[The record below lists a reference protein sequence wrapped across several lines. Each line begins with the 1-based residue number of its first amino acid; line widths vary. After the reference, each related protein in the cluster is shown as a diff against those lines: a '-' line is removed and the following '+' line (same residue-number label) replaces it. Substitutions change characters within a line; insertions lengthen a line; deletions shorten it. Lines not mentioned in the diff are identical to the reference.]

1 MAAIYQ
7 EHFGLNQHPFQITP
21 NTDYFFSGSQRG
33 DLLKVLLHVAAH
45 DEGIAT
51 IVAEVGT
58 GKTLLARQM
67 IERLP
72 PGNAVVYLANPCF
85 SRTEIISAIGRDLG
99 LAFAFNSLEEKLAL
113 LHHELL
119 RRHGIGE
126 RVLLVIDEA
135 HAMPAE
141 SLEEV
146 RLLSN
151 LETGRHKL
159 VNIMLF
165 GQPELDKLL
174 AEPHLRQVRDRVIH
188 RFELKPFSRDDAA
201 AYIDHRLRIAG
212 WQGGHVFNARA
223 LSLLTKAS
231 EGRARRIN
239 LLADKALL
247 AAYAGNQKIVG
258 RHHVKAACKEF
269 ADLAIPSVAGLGL
282 GSAKT
287 ATQQTSGFSWGRSSH
302 WLPYFIMSILMAATM
317 TAATLFFAGYHLELH
332 APQTAPLHPLSLSS
346 STQAFAQTSPLL
358 NPTLQTA
365 LLTLPASPAT
375 EETSPH
381 SPESMPEHLP

>member
-7 EHFGLNQHPFQITP
+7 EHFGLKQHPFQITP

-33 DLLKVLLHVAAH
+33 DMLKVLLHVAAH
-45 DEGIAT
+45 EEGIAT
-51 IVAEVGT
+51 IVAEVGS

-72 PGNAVVYLANPCF
+72 SGTGVVYLANPCF
-85 SRTEIISAIGRDLG
+85 SRDEIISAIGRDLG
-99 LAFAFNSLEEKLAL
+99 LAFASSSLEEKLAT

-119 RRHGIGE
+119 RRHSIGE

-165 GQPELDKLL
+165 GQPELDSLL

-212 WQGGHVFNARA
+212 WQGGRIFNTRA

-231 EGRARRIN
+231 GGRARRIN

-247 AAYAGNQKIVG
+247 AAYASSQKIVG
-258 RHHVKAACKEF
+258 HRHVKSACKEF
-269 ADLAIPSVAGLGL
+269 ADPLGTLSPLAT
-282 GSAKT
+282 GSSRT
-287 ATQQTSGFSWGRSSH
+287 ITQPAPGSSWIRSNH
-302 WLPYFIMSILMAATM
+302 WLPYFIMSIIMAATM
-317 TAATLFFAGYHLELH
+317 TAAILFYAGYHIELR
-332 APQTAPLHPLSLSS
+332 APQAAPLHPMSLSP
-346 STQAFAQTSPLL
+346 AQPLALALPLL

-365 LLTLPASPAT
+365 MFTQPPSSVP
-375 EETSPH
+375 EETSPQ
-381 SPESMPEHLP
+381 SPELLPEHLP